1 MLDELRDRIIRYLS
15 EHQTCVVS
23 TSGVLGAWAV
33 FARYQS
39 HGLEIECR
47 IPAWSDAVYHLE
59 RDPHALVIVPDA
71 DSSASRWLQYR
82 GVAHLNLS
90 RAGDRY
96 VAVDITPERV
106 DLIDEQHSWGAR
118 ETLEL

>member
-1 MLDELRDRIIRYLS
+1 LLDELRDRIIRYLS

-47 IPAWSDAVYHLE
+47 IPAWSDTVYHLE

-71 DSSASRWLQYR
+71 DSTTYRWLQYR
-82 GVAHLNLS
+82 GFARVNLS
-90 RAGDRY
+90 YADNRY
-96 VAVDITPERV
+96 VAIGITPERV
-106 DLIDEQHSWGAR
+106 DLIDEHHGWGAR
-118 ETLEL
+118 ETLEF